1 MLSKVT
7 SFALAGLDGVPVTA
21 ETDINNGLPSYELVG
36 LPDAAVKESRERVRS
51 ALKNSGRKFP
61 LSKITVNL
69 APADVRKEGSAFD
82 LAIAAGILKATEQ
95 LKADCGGVV
104 FLGELALDGALR
116 PVTGILPLLISAKAA
131 GYKKFVIPAGN
142 AAEAAYIEGVEVF
155 AAQSLTEVI
164 DHLSGL
170 KPISPVPA
178 RPYATAK
185 RSENKFDMAYV
196 KGQAT
201 AKRALEVAVA
211 GGHNILL
218 IGPPG
223 TGKTMLARCIPGIMP
238 DMTFEEALEVTKIHS
253 VAGILGAGGIVD
265 VRPFRSPHHTAT
277 TVSMC
282 GGGTRAVKPGEIS
295 LAHHGVLFLDEMPE
309 YHRSTL
315 EALRQPLEDGV
326 ITVTRSGGAVTFPA
340 NFMLCASMNPCPCG
354 NYGSADRV
362 CTCTPAAIRKYR
374 ARVSGPLLDRI
385 DIQVEVDSV
394 KYDDLAG
401 GALEESSAEVKKRV
415 ETAREVQRERFGDA
429 RTNSDMAEKDL
440 KAFCTLD
447 KECEGI
453 LRMSFESLKLS
464 ARARSRIIKVAR
476 TIADMAG
483 SENIRPEHILE
494 AVSYRKYDNMA

>member
-7 SFALAGLDGVPVTA
+7 SFALVGLDGVPVTA
-21 ETDINNGLPSYELVG
+21 ETDINNGMPSYELVG

-61 LSKITVNL
+61 VTKITVNL
-69 APADVRKEGSAFD
+69 APADIKKEGSAFD
-82 LAIAAGILKATEQ
+82 LAIAVGILKATDQ
-95 LKADCGGVV
+95 LHADCGRTV

-116 PVTGILPLLISAKAA
+116 PVAGILPLLISAKAA
-131 GYKKFVIPAGN
+131 GYTDFVIPAGN
-142 AAEAAYIEGVEVF
+142 AAEAAYIEGISVV
-155 AAQSLTEVI
+155 AAADLSSVI
-164 DHLSGL
+164 DHLSGF
-170 KPISPVPA
+170 KPLPPVAA
-178 RPYATAK
+178 RAYQKGA
-185 RSENKFDMAYV
+185 RRESKFDMAYV

-201 AKRALEVAVA
+201 AKRAIEVAVS

-223 TGKTMLARCIPGIMP
+223 TGKTMLARCLPGIMP

-253 VAGILGAGGIVD
+253 VAGILGAGGIVE

-282 GGGTRAVKPGEIS
+282 GGGTRTVKPGEIS

-309 YHRSTL
+309 YNRSTL

-401 GALEESSAEVKKRV
+401 VALGEGSAAVKKRV
-415 ETAREVQRERFGDA
+415 ERAREIQRERFGA
-429 RTNSDMAEKDL
+429 SETNSDMGEKEL
-440 KAFCTLD
+440 KAFCPLD
-447 KECEGI
+447 RESEEI
-453 LRMSFESLKLS
+453 LRLSFESLKLS

-476 TIADMAG
+476 TIADMAE
-483 SENIRPEHILE
+483 SERIRPEHILE